1 MPVQNATVY
10 IVDDDESIR
19 KAKAR
24 LLNSV
29 GLRVEVFSS
38 AREFL
43 EHDRADMP
51 GCLLLDVRMPGLSG
65 LDLQQELIA
74 SQFNLPIIFISAHGN
89 IPMSV
94 RAMKAG
100 AVDFLPKPVD
110 DQALL
115 DAVRQAIDQDT
126 LSRRDAEELRDIQ
139 TRIQTLTP
147 REHEILKLVVEGLI
161 NKQIASRLGI
171 SLPTVK
177 CHRRHVM
184 EKMAVSSVAEL
195 ARMVERSIASLRL
208 KDDICHPKARF
219 PRSLQ

>member
-1 MPVQNATVY
+1 MPVENATVY
-10 IVDDDESIR
+10 IVDDDESVR

-29 GLRVEVFSS
+29 GLQVKVFGS

-43 EHDRADMP
+43 AHEQANMP

-65 LDLQQELIA
+65 LDLQQALVD
-74 SQFNLPIIFISAHGN
+74 SQINLPVIFISAHGN

-110 DQALL
+110 DQVLI
-115 DAVRQAIDQDT
+115 DAVRKAIDQNT
-126 LSRRDAEELRDIQ
+126 LARRGDEELKDIRA
-139 TRIQTLTP
+139 RIRSLTP
-147 REHEILKLVVEGLI
+147 REREILWLVTEGLL

-177 CHRRHVM
+177 CHRRQVM

-195 ARMVERSIASLRL
+195 ARMVERSGAAT
-208 KDDICHPKARF
+208 PKG
-219 PRSLQ
+219 